1 MPTLVKPSSS
11 FHFILVSI
19 DFAYSGLSSGG
30 GGKKKGIYLKN
41 KVPEI
46 YGAYVLHFK
55 VLQAAFGY

>member
-30 GGKKKGIYLKN
+30 KKKKSIYLKN
-41 KVPEI
+41 KVPEV
-46 YGAYVLHFK
+46 YGAYVHHFK